1 MNLTNNISEDVSSNV
16 KIVASPEARTVMCC
30 DYFFSDPKPQCR
42 RMRDV
47 TGREKELKMLV
58 PGKVYEKTDS
68 S

>member
-1 MNLTNNISEDVSSNV
+1 M

>member
-1 MNLTNNISEDVSSNV
+1 M

-30 DYFFSDPKPQCR
+30 DYFFSNPKLYR

-47 TGREKELKMLV
+47 TGRDKELKMLV

-68 S
+68 SEESLF